1 MAQWRPPRYGS
12 RVETVTRFAPS
23 PNGNLHLGHAYSAIY
38 AHDLAQ
44 DAGGQFLMR
53 VEDIDGPRSHLE
65 FADEF
70 RRDLEWLGLQWHEVP
85 SQSNRFD
92 SYEKAARHLLEGGW
106 LYSCT
111 CNRKEIE
118 ALQPRRGADG
128 LIYPGSCKG
137 ARCGSTG
144 AEALRL
150 DVDRVMAAF
159 GELIWTDERAG
170 SIIADPRIFGDVV
183 IVRKD
188 LPASYHLA
196 ATLDDAADGVTA
208 VTRGE
213 DLFTSTHVHRYLQ
226 ELLELPV
233 PHWHHHT
240 LVLDEGGQKLA
251 KTRGSPALKDRR
263 EAGEDGLALAE
274 QLRLQQMRS
283 GT

>member
-1 MAQWRPPRYGS
+1 M
-12 RVETVTRFAPS
+12 ETVTRFAPS

-38 AHDLAQ
+38 AHDLAR

-65 FADEF
+65 FANEF
-70 RRDLEWLGLQWHEVP
+70 RRDLEWLGLEWHEVP
-85 SQSNRFD
+85 SQSKRFD
-92 SYEKAARHLLEGGW
+92 SYEEAAGQLLEGGW

-137 ARCGSTG
+137 ESCGSTG

-150 DVDRVMAAF
+150 DVDRVMAAL
-159 GELIWTDERAG
+159 GELIWTDEQAG

-196 ATLDDAADGVTA
+196 ATLDDASDGVTA

-240 LVLDEGGQKLA
+240 LLLDEGGQKLA
-251 KTRGSPALKDRR
+251 KSRDSPALKDRR